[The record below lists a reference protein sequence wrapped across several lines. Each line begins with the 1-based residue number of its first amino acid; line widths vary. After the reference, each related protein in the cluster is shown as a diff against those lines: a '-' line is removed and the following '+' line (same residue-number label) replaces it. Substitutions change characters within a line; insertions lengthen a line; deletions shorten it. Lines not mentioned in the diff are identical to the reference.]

1 MHLSFSASKIN
12 LKECQ
17 KLLPIL
23 MLVSITLVQKVN
35 VFKKRRA
42 ILIPLGVFTHLISTS
57 WTIPM
62 NCVLITIIIYILPE
76 ISL

>member
-23 MLVSITLVQKVN
+23 MKKKDSVSITLVQKVN
-35 VFKKRRA
+35 VLNKTLA
-42 ILIPLGVFTHLISTS
+42 ILIPLGVFTHLI
-57 WTIPM
+57 
-62 NCVLITIIIYILPE
+62 IT
-76 ISL
+76 